1 MQTLGIIL
9 LVLGVV
15 SLIVGVVFWI
25 VKDSLIR
32 YLLGVLFFVVFGM
45 SCAALI
51 SSSRTFV
58 AEYPTSKYELSYKYV
73 MQDNA
78 TDTIIV
84 IKEKEK

>member
-1 MQTLGIIL
+1 MQTLGTILII
-9 LVLGVV
+9 LGVV
-15 SLIVGVVFWI
+15 SLIAGVVLSGKTYEDVWF
-25 VKDSLIR
+25 
-32 YLLGVLFFVVFGM
+32 VFGAILF
-45 SCAALI
+45 CILGIIGAALI

-84 IKEKEK
+84 IKEKEE

>member
-9 LVLGVV
+9 IILGVV
-15 SLIVGVVFWI
+15 SLILGIILWI
-25 VKDSLIR
+25 TKDAFLCF
-32 YLLGVLFFVVFGM
+32 LLGVLFFVVFDMYG
-45 SCAALI
+45 AALV